1 MKLQDFLDV
10 ASHLPL
16 IDDNGTVR
24 VVRNGRNISLIR
36 GVAYACEVHADDDI
50 EAGGKLGLKH
60 GLINTIQKAAENA
73 PGCNSGLRGQLRG
86 LALLDLS
93 DLAGVL

>member
-10 ASHLPL
+10 ASRLPL
-16 IDDNGTVR
+16 IDDNGTVYA
-24 VVRNGRNISLIR
+24 VRNGRNISLIR
-36 GVAYACEVHADDDI
+36 GVAYACGVHAHDDM

-73 PGCNSGLRGQLRG
+73 PGCNSGLRGLLRSVSM
-86 LALLDLS
+86 LDLS
-93 DLAGVL
+93 ELANVV